1 MIRVSTKGAINNTLL
16 AQIDVDK
23 AEAII
28 QCTIIEGMIEEI
40 KNHFDEMGFID
51 IEPNES
57 TASYDW
63 KAEFNICSTQEEQTV
78 AQLIVQRLL
87 DRKVSAEDIEYILEP
102 LTSNNGGW

>member
-1 MIRVSTKGAINNTLL
+1 MIRVSINGSIDNALL
-16 AQIDVDK
+16 VSIDVNQ
-23 AEAII
+23 AEEII
-28 QCTIIEGMIEEI
+28 QDKIIAGISGEI

-51 IEPNES
+51 IQPNES

-63 KAEFNICSTQEEQTV
+63 KADFNICSTQEEQTV

>member
-1 MIRVSTKGAINNTLL
+1 MMMT
-16 AQIDVDK
+16 
-23 AEAII
+23 
-28 QCTIIEGMIEEI
+28 EEI

-87 DRKVSAEDIEYILEP
+87 DRNVSEKDIEYIFRQL
-102 LTSNNGGW
+102 G